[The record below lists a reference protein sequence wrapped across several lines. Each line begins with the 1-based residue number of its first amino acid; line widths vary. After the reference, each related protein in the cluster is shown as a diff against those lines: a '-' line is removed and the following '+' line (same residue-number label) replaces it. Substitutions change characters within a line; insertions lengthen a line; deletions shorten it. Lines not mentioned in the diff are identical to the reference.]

1 MYVTVSFDTNQVFQI
16 AVSESL
22 SLLELN
28 NLLKQE
34 VYGTDRTEIE
44 VWFEGKLLPADSK
57 QTLKDASI
65 KEHDLLFVRK
75 SNFTDEKRQASG
87 SSSQTAPHTRNLHRM
102 PAYSRDGV
110 QDPFLDIGLQKAL
123 EERIRQEN
131 VAENLEA
138 ALEYNP
144 EAFGNVVMLYILAK
158 VNNVDV
164 IAFVDSGAQHT
175 IIAKECAERCGILHL
190 MDTRFRGVA
199 KGVGTAQI
207 LGRIHLSM
215 FSIGDQYFPV
225 SFMVI
230 QDLSFDVLFGLDMLR
245 RHRAVIDLA
254 QNCLKMGEAFAYFLA
269 EKDIPPRLRMTQEME
284 AIESGKQRMGTMEQ
298 QVSSS
303 QSRVPGAT
311 ATSSSQN
318 PQIAE
323 GSIQRLVDLGFN
335 RSEVILALRACQG
348 NEEQAANLLA
358 SQKYGV

>member
-65 KEHDLLFVRK
+65 KEHDLLFCQK
-75 SNFTDEKRQASG
+75 D
-87 SSSQTAPHTRNLHRM
+87 
-102 PAYSRDGV
+102 RDGV

-164 IAFVDSGAQHT
+164 IAFVDSGAN
-175 IIAKECAERCGILHL
+175 ILL
-190 MDTRFRGVA
+190 SLKNVQNVVPKVSALPRFWGEFTCPCLVLE
-199 KGVGTAQI
+199 TNI
-207 LGRIHLSM
+207 
-215 FSIGDQYFPV
+215 FPCLLW
-225 SFMVI
+225 I
-230 QDLSFDVLFGLDMLR
+230 CLFDVLFGLDMLR

-254 QNCLKMGEAFAYFLA
+254 QNCFEKWGKRSLTSLQKRIFLQ
-269 EKDIPPRLRMTQEME
+269 D
-284 AIESGKQRMGTMEQ
+284 
-298 QVSSS
+298 
-303 QSRVPGAT
+303 
-311 ATSSSQN
+311 
-318 PQIAE
+318 
-323 GSIQRLVDLGFN
+323 
-335 RSEVILALRACQG
+335 
-348 NEEQAANLLA
+348 
-358 SQKYGV
+358 